1 MLNMLKASCSLRKGV
16 EKIMLISATRA
27 EWYLL
32 RNLCHE
38 IQNDKDLSLQ
48 IIATGAH
55 LSPEFGLAYKEIE
68 KEFKIT
74 KKIPILLANDDKISL
89 CKSMSLAFSAFSD
102 AFEDLNPDTVV
113 ILGDRYEMLSMAS
126 VCLLMHIPLVHLCG
140 GELTLGAIDDSIR
153 HSTSKMAHLH
163 FVSHEIYKKRVLQL
177 GEEEKRVFNIG
188 SLASTIIKNM
198 NFLSKKD
205 LEKAL
210 EMKLD
215 KELYLITY
223 HPLTLNVK
231 NTQKEIK
238 TLLKKLDTLKNASLI
253 FTKENADENGLLIN
267 EILQNYCQKNSHKA
281 KLFDNLGS
289 QKYLSLMKIAKAM
302 IGNSSSGISESP
314 FFKTPCI
321 NIGDRQKGRLR
332 TQNIIDCEINDLD
345 QAFEKLE
352 SKEFKQN
359 LKNFK
364 NPYDNDK
371 NPNKIIKTCLKNV
384 NLDTILHKNFID
396 L

>member
-1 MLNMLKASCSLRKGV
+1 MSLSVSKRKICIV
-16 EKIMLISATRA
+16 SATRA

-32 RNLCHE
+32 RNLCRE

-55 LSPEFGLAYKEIE
+55 LSPEFGLTYKEIE

-102 AFEDLNPDTVV
+102 AFEDLKPDMVV
-113 ILGDRYEMLSMAS
+113 ILGDRYEMLSVAS

-153 HSTSKMAHLH
+153 HSISKMSHLH
-163 FVSHEIYKKRVLQL
+163 FVSHEIYKKRLLQL

-198 NFLSKKD
+198 NFLNKKD

-253 FTKENADENGLLIN
+253 FTKANADENGLLIN
-267 EILQNYCQKNSHKA
+267 EILQDYCQKNSHKA

-314 FFKTPCI
+314 FFKTSCI

>member
-1 MLNMLKASCSLRKGV
+1 MSLSVSKRKICIV
-16 EKIMLISATRA
+16 SATRA

-55 LSPEFGLAYKEIE
+55 LSHEFGLTYKEIE

-102 AFEDLNPDTVV
+102 AFEDLKPDMVV
-113 ILGDRYEMLSMAS
+113 ILGDRYEMLSVAS

-153 HSTSKMAHLH
+153 HSISKMSHLH
-163 FVSHEIYKKRVLQL
+163 FVSHEIYKKRLLQL

-198 NFLSKKD
+198 NFLNKKD

-223 HPLTLNVK
+223 HPLTLNIK

-238 TLLKKLDTLKNASLI
+238 ILLKKLDTLKNSSLI
-253 FTKENADENGLLIN
+253 FTKANADENGLLIN

-314 FFKTPCI
+314 FFKTPYI

>member
-55 LSPEFGLAYKEIE
+55 LSPEFGLTYKEIE

-113 ILGDRYEMLSMAS
+113 ILGDRYEMLSVAS

-153 HSTSKMAHLH
+153 HSISKMSHLH
-163 FVSHEIYKKRVLQL
+163 FVSHEIYKKRLLQL

-198 NFLSKKD
+198 NFLNKKD

-253 FTKENADENGLLIN
+253 FTKANADENGLLIN

-371 NPNKIIKTCLKNV
+371 NPNKFIKTCLKNV

>member
-55 LSPEFGLAYKEIE
+55 LSPEFGLTYKEIE

-238 TLLKKLDTLKNASLI
+238 TLLKKLDALKNASLI

-371 NPNKIIKTCLKNV
+371 NPNKFIKTCLKNV

>member
-55 LSPEFGLAYKEIE
+55 LSPEFGLTYKEIE

-238 TLLKKLDTLKNASLI
+238 TLLKKLDALKNASLI

>member
-1 MLNMLKASCSLRKGV
+1 MLQKTTKKMSLSV
-16 EKIMLISATRA
+16 SKIKICIVSATRA

-55 LSPEFGLAYKEIE
+55 LSPEFGLTYKEIE

-89 CKSMSLAFSAFSD
+89 CKSMSLAFSD
-102 AFEDLNPDTVV
+102 AFEDLKPDMVI
-113 ILGDRYEMLSMAS
+113 ILGDRYEMLSVAS

-153 HSTSKMAHLH
+153 HSISKMSHLH
-163 FVSHEIYKKRVLQL
+163 FVSHEIYKKRLLQL

-198 NFLSKKD
+198 NFLNKKD

-210 EMKLD
+210 EIKLD

-253 FTKENADENGLLIN
+253 FTKANADENGLLIN

-332 TQNIIDCEINDLD
+332 TQNIIDCEINDID

-352 SKEFKQN
+352 SKEFKQI

-371 NPNKIIKTCLKNV
+371 NPNKFIKTCLKNV

>member
-1 MLNMLKASCSLRKGV
+1 MLKASCSLRKGV
-16 EKIMLISATRA
+16 KKIMLISATRA

-48 IIATGAH
+48 IVTTGAH
-55 LSPEFGLAYKEIE
+55 LSPEFGLTYKEIE

-74 KKIPILLANDDKISL
+74 KKIPILLASDDKISL
-89 CKSMSLAFSAFSD
+89 CKSMSLAFSAFSQ
-102 AFEDLNPDTVV
+102 AFEDLKPDMVV
-113 ILGDRYEMLSMAS
+113 ILGDRYEMLSVAS

-153 HSTSKMAHLH
+153 HSISKMSHLH
-163 FVSHEIYKKRVLQL
+163 FVSHEIYKKRLLQL

-198 NFLSKKD
+198 SFLSKKD
-205 LEKAL
+205 L

-238 TLLKKLDTLKNASLI
+238 TLLKKLDTLKNANLI
-253 FTKENADENGLLIN
+253 FTKANADENGLLIN

-352 SKEFKQN
+352 SEDFKQK

-364 NPYDNDK
+364 NPYDNNK

>member
-1 MLNMLKASCSLRKGV
+1 MSLSVSKRKICIV
-16 EKIMLISATRA
+16 SATRA

-55 LSPEFGLAYKEIE
+55 LSPEFGLTYKEIE

-102 AFEDLNPDTVV
+102 AFEDLKPDMVV
-113 ILGDRYEMLSMAS
+113 ILGDRYEMLSVAS

-153 HSTSKMAHLH
+153 HSISKMSHLH
-163 FVSHEIYKKRVLQL
+163 FVSHEIYKKRLLQL

-198 NFLSKKD
+198 NFLNKKD

-253 FTKENADENGLLIN
+253 FTKANADENGLLIN

-289 QKYLSLMKIAKAM
+289 QKYLSLMKIAKTM
-302 IGNSSSGISESP
+302 IGNSSSSISESP

-371 NPNKIIKTCLKNV
+371 NPNKFIKTCLKNA

>member
-1 MLNMLKASCSLRKGV
+1 MSKRKICIV
-16 EKIMLISATRA
+16 SATRA

-55 LSPEFGLAYKEIE
+55 LSPEFGLTYKEIE

-102 AFEDLNPDTVV
+102 AFEDLKPDMVV
-113 ILGDRYEMLSMAS
+113 ILGDRYEMLSVAS

-153 HSTSKMAHLH
+153 HSISKMSHLH
-163 FVSHEIYKKRVLQL
+163 FVSHEIYKKRLLQL

-198 NFLSKKD
+198 NFLNKKD

-223 HPLTLNVK
+223 HPLT
-231 NTQKEIK
+231 
-238 TLLKKLDTLKNASLI
+238 
-253 FTKENADENGLLIN
+253 
-267 EILQNYCQKNSHKA
+267 
-281 KLFDNLGS
+281 
-289 QKYLSLMKIAKAM
+289 
-302 IGNSSSGISESP
+302 
-314 FFKTPCI
+314 
-321 NIGDRQKGRLR
+321 
-332 TQNIIDCEINDLD
+332 
-345 QAFEKLE
+345 
-352 SKEFKQN
+352 
-359 LKNFK
+359 
-364 NPYDNDK
+364 
-371 NPNKIIKTCLKNV
+371 
-384 NLDTILHKNFID
+384 
-396 L
+396 

>member
-1 MLNMLKASCSLRKGV
+1 MSLSVSKRKICIV
-16 EKIMLISATRA
+16 SATRA

-55 LSPEFGLAYKEIE
+55 LSPEFGLTYKEIE

-102 AFEDLNPDTVV
+102 AFEDLKPDMVV
-113 ILGDRYEMLSMAS
+113 ILGDRYEMLSVAS

-153 HSTSKMAHLH
+153 HSISKMSHLH
-163 FVSHEIYKKRVLQL
+163 FVSHEIYKKRLLQL

-198 NFLSKKD
+198 NFLNKKD

-253 FTKENADENGLLIN
+253 FTKANADENGLLIN
-267 EILQNYCQKNSHKA
+267 EILQDYCQKNSHKA

-302 IGNSSSGISESP
+302 IGNSSSSISESP

>member
-1 MLNMLKASCSLRKGV
+1 MLKASCSLRKGV

-55 LSPEFGLAYKEIE
+55 LSPEFGLTYKEIE

-238 TLLKKLDTLKNASLI
+238 TLLKKLDALKNASLI

-302 IGNSSSGISESP
+302 IGNSSSDISESP

>member
-1 MLNMLKASCSLRKGV
+1 MLQKTTKKMSLSVSKRKICIV
-16 EKIMLISATRA
+16 SATRA

-55 LSPEFGLAYKEIE
+55 LSPEFGLTYKEIE

-102 AFEDLNPDTVV
+102 AFEDLKPDTVV
-113 ILGDRYEMLSMAS
+113 ILGDRYEMLSVAS

-153 HSTSKMAHLH
+153 HSISKMSHLH
-163 FVSHEIYKKRVLQL
+163 FVSHEIYKKRLLQL

-198 NFLSKKD
+198 NFLNKKD

-253 FTKENADENGLLIN
+253 FTKANADENGLLIN

-352 SKEFKQN
+352 SKEFKQI

-371 NPNKIIKTCLKNV
+371 NPNKFIKTCLKNV

>member
-1 MLNMLKASCSLRKGV
+1 MSLSVSKRKICIV
-16 EKIMLISATRA
+16 SATRA

-55 LSPEFGLAYKEIE
+55 LSPEFGLTYKEIE

-102 AFEDLNPDTVV
+102 AFEDLKPDTVV
-113 ILGDRYEMLSMAS
+113 ILGDRYEMLSVAS

-153 HSTSKMAHLH
+153 HSISKMSHLH
-163 FVSHEIYKKRVLQL
+163 FVSHEIYKKRLLQL

-198 NFLSKKD
+198 NFLNKKD

-238 TLLKKLDTLKNASLI
+238 TLLKKFDTLKNASLI
-253 FTKENADENGLLIN
+253 FTKANADENGLLIN

-371 NPNKIIKTCLKNV
+371 NPNKFIKTCLKNA

>member
-1 MLNMLKASCSLRKGV
+1 MLQKTTKKMSLSVSKRKICIV
-16 EKIMLISATRA
+16 SATRA

-55 LSPEFGLAYKEIE
+55 LSPEFGLTYKEIE

-74 KKIPILLANDDKISL
+74 KKLPILLANDDKISL
-89 CKSMSLAFSAFSD
+89 CKSMSLAFSTFSD
-102 AFEDLNPDTVV
+102 AFEDLKPNMVV
-113 ILGDRYEMLSMAS
+113 ILGDRYEMLSVAS

-153 HSTSKMAHLH
+153 HSISKMAHLH
-163 FVSHEIYKKRVLQL
+163 FVSHEIYKKRLLQL

-205 LEKAL
+205 LEKVL

-253 FTKENADENGLLIN
+253 FTKANADENGLLIN
-267 EILQNYCQKNSHKA
+267 EILQDYCQKNSHEA

-352 SKEFKQN
+352 SKEFKQI

-371 NPNKIIKTCLKNV
+371 NPNKFIKTCLKNV

>member
-1 MLNMLKASCSLRKGV
+1 MLQKTTKKMSLSVSKRKICIV
-16 EKIMLISATRA
+16 SATRA

-55 LSPEFGLAYKEIE
+55 LSPEFGLTYKEIE

-89 CKSMSLAFSAFSD
+89 CKSMSLAFSTFSD
-102 AFEDLNPDTVV
+102 AFEDLKPDMVV
-113 ILGDRYEMLSMAS
+113 ILGDRYEMLSVAS

-153 HSTSKMAHLH
+153 HSISKMSHLH
-163 FVSHEIYKKRVLQL
+163 FVSHEIYKKRLLQL

-198 NFLSKKD
+198 NFLNKKD

-223 HPLTLNVK
+223 HPLTLKPK

-253 FTKENADENGLLIN
+253 FTKANADENGLLIN
-267 EILQNYCQKNSHKA
+267 EILQDYCQKNPHKA

-302 IGNSSSGISESP
+302 VGNTSSGISESP

-321 NIGDRQKGRLR
+321 NIGDRQKGRLK

-352 SKEFKQN
+352 SKEFKQK

>member
-1 MLNMLKASCSLRKGV
+1 MSKRKICIV
-16 EKIMLISATRA
+16 SATRA

-55 LSPEFGLAYKEIE
+55 LSPEFGLTYKEIE

-74 KKIPILLANDDKISL
+74 KKLPILLANDDKISL
-89 CKSMSLAFSAFSD
+89 CKSMSLAFSTFSD
-102 AFEDLNPDTVV
+102 AFEDLKPDMVV
-113 ILGDRYEMLSMAS
+113 ILGDRYEMLSVAS

-153 HSTSKMAHLH
+153 HSISKMAHLH
-163 FVSHEIYKKRVLQL
+163 FVSHEIYKKRLLQL

-205 LEKAL
+205 LEKVL

-253 FTKENADENGLLIN
+253 FTKANADENGLLIN

-359 LKNFK
+359 L
-364 NPYDNDK
+364 
-371 NPNKIIKTCLKNV
+371 
-384 NLDTILHKNFID
+384 
-396 L
+396 

>member
-1 MLNMLKASCSLRKGV
+1 MSLSVSKRKICIV
-16 EKIMLISATRA
+16 SATRA

-55 LSPEFGLAYKEIE
+55 LSPEFGLTYKEIE

-102 AFEDLNPDTVV
+102 AFEDLKPDMVV
-113 ILGDRYEMLSMAS
+113 ILGDRYEMLSVAS

-153 HSTSKMAHLH
+153 HSISKMSHLH
-163 FVSHEIYKKRVLQL
+163 FVSHEIYKKRLLQL

-198 NFLSKKD
+198 NFLNKKD

-253 FTKENADENGLLIN
+253 FTKANADENGLLIN

-314 FFKTPCI
+314 FFKTPYI

-332 TQNIIDCEINDLD
+332 TQNIIDSEINDLD

-364 NPYDNDK
+364 NPYDNGK

>member
-1 MLNMLKASCSLRKGV
+1 MSLSVSKRKICIV
-16 EKIMLISATRA
+16 SATRA

-55 LSPEFGLAYKEIE
+55 LSPEFGLTYKEIE

-102 AFEDLNPDTVV
+102 AFEDLKPDIVV
-113 ILGDRYEMLSMAS
+113 ILGDRYEMLSVAS

-153 HSTSKMAHLH
+153 HSISKMSHLH
-163 FVSHEIYKKRVLQL
+163 FVSHEIYKKRLLQL

-198 NFLSKKD
+198 NFLNKKD

-253 FTKENADENGLLIN
+253 FTKANADENGLLIN

-302 IGNSSSGISESP
+302 IGNSSSSISESP

-371 NPNKIIKTCLKNV
+371 NPNKFIKTCLKNA

>member
-1 MLNMLKASCSLRKGV
+1 MSKRKICIV
-16 EKIMLISATRA
+16 SATRA

-32 RNLCHE
+32 RNLCRE

-55 LSPEFGLAYKEIE
+55 LSPEFGLTYKEIE

-113 ILGDRYEMLSMAS
+113 ILGDRYEMLSVAS

-153 HSTSKMAHLH
+153 HSISKMSHLH
-163 FVSHEIYKKRVLQL
+163 FVSHEIYKKRLLQL

-198 NFLSKKD
+198 NFLNKKD

-253 FTKENADENGLLIN
+253 FTKANADENGLLIN

-302 IGNSSSGISESP
+302 IGNSSSGI
-314 FFKTPCI
+314 
-321 NIGDRQKGRLR
+321 
-332 TQNIIDCEINDLD
+332 
-345 QAFEKLE
+345 
-352 SKEFKQN
+352 
-359 LKNFK
+359 
-364 NPYDNDK
+364 
-371 NPNKIIKTCLKNV
+371 
-384 NLDTILHKNFID
+384 
-396 L
+396 

>member
-1 MLNMLKASCSLRKGV
+1 
-16 EKIMLISATRA
+16 
-27 EWYLL
+27 
-32 RNLCHE
+32 
-38 IQNDKDLSLQ
+38 
-48 IIATGAH
+48 
-55 LSPEFGLAYKEIE
+55 
-68 KEFKIT
+68 
-74 KKIPILLANDDKISL
+74 
-89 CKSMSLAFSAFSD
+89 
-102 AFEDLNPDTVV
+102 
-113 ILGDRYEMLSMAS
+113 
-126 VCLLMHIPLVHLCG
+126 
-140 GELTLGAIDDSIR
+140 
-153 HSTSKMAHLH
+153 
-163 FVSHEIYKKRVLQL
+163 
-177 GEEEKRVFNIG
+177 
-188 SLASTIIKNM
+188 
-198 NFLSKKD
+198 
-205 LEKAL
+205 
-210 EMKLD
+210 MKLD

-253 FTKENADENGLLIN
+253 FTKANADENGLLIN

-371 NPNKIIKTCLKNV
+371 NPNKFIKTCLKNV

>member
-1 MLNMLKASCSLRKGV
+1 MSLSVSKRKICIV
-16 EKIMLISATRA
+16 SATRA

-32 RNLCHE
+32 RNLCRE

-55 LSPEFGLAYKEIE
+55 LSPEFGLTYKEIE
-68 KEFKIT
+68 KEFKTT

-102 AFEDLNPDTVV
+102 AFEDLKPDMVV
-113 ILGDRYEMLSMAS
+113 ILGDRYEMLSVAS

-153 HSTSKMAHLH
+153 HSISKMSHLH
-163 FVSHEIYKKRVLQL
+163 FVSHEIYKKRLLQL

-198 NFLSKKD
+198 NFLNKKD

-253 FTKENADENGLLIN
+253 FTKANADENGLLIN

-302 IGNSSSGISESP
+302 IGNSSSGISESL

-352 SKEFKQN
+352 SKEFKQI

-371 NPNKIIKTCLKNV
+371 NPNKFIKTCLKNV

>member
-1 MLNMLKASCSLRKGV
+1 MSKRKICIV
-16 EKIMLISATRA
+16 SATRA

-48 IIATGAH
+48 IMATGAH
-55 LSPEFGLAYKEIE
+55 LSPEFGLTYKEIE

-89 CKSMSLAFSAFSD
+89 CKSMSLAFSTFSD
-102 AFEDLNPDTVV
+102 AFEDLKPDMVV
-113 ILGDRYEMLSMAS
+113 ILGDRYEMLSVAS

-153 HSTSKMAHLH
+153 HSISKMSHLH
-163 FVSHEIYKKRVLQL
+163 FVSHEIYKKRLLQL

-253 FTKENADENGLLIN
+253 FTKANADENGLLIN

-302 IGNSSSGISESP
+302 IGNSSSDISESP

-332 TQNIIDCEINDLD
+332 TRNIIDCEINDLD